1 MRRSDRAVEAIGR
14 RTPWLLRGM
23 ARLAPAT
30 GRR

>member
-1 MRRSDRAVEAIGR
+1 MRHSDRAVALMAK

-23 ARLAPAT
+23 ARLSPAT